1 MKSKKPAKYISL
13 MIASALSL
21 SVLFFAEYAMDVHAT
36 ETQDSG
42 RLQVMENTE
51 QLQTEPQDKETT
63 KAESDNESAGSGTDE
78 GMAADVKVTATSK
91 TNNII
96 GEVFANMFNDGDDE
110 KAKAKREASFEEY
123 PFEFHDLDYYGDSP
137 RVRIL
142 EGGDE
147 EGSNYLAYRD
157 SYLLIGKEES
167 GNYSVEF
174 SKDGREAYVSPA
186 IPASE
191 LEDKMGLVFLA
202 DYVGDDVILVFD
214 GEPAYDAD
222 TMTVPVLTAED
233 ITVNMLF
240 SDVKL
245 SIEQP
250 QVKPQAKNQTKSN
263 SKGISLKANSEYTE
277 SISGT
282 NWSGR
287 ITHFSDNETVNVR
300 RIDVARGIFDAG
312 FATSTELNFEI
323 LSQGSSGND
332 VNIVKI
338 ADIFI
343 PAEVFG
349 FTYEYNMLVKFDEHP
364 VHVKGSIKSDLD
376 YDITLAGIGIRK
388 FRNPVTLDTFEIL
401 RPQDINEDIEFYIG
415 SQFKAQG
422 GVFSDNNPIRPIA
435 PVLSLEQDC
444 RGGCYFRAR
453 HEANQYNETDKSM
466 EVVHTCAKNGWEGC
480 LDIDVAE
487 KRSVNIKSKIKVISG
502 FFPSIEEIPVNAID
516 SEEVSVEDY
525 HLYNS
530 LSYKS
535 GFVRGHCP
543 HIFYRLPVSVQSSEG
558 NPLQGMNVAV
568 SDPVDCTLEEAKLL
582 TDTTDKSGRATLY
595 LPYKEDYK
603 YTVVAAG
610 RVYDADVS
618 EEKQQEHN
626 FRRGSNELVEIIL
639 DTDFVNISGEITW
652 EGDEGK
658 EYLRPESVNLYVI
671 KEDDSALI
679 RKINVPVD
687 ENGNYEAKKLPRRDS
702 QGNEIEYRVI
712 QGKVRGYDS
721 VYTRPSYD
729 EDTRT
734 WTYDIKN
741 LLTGY
746 CAIKIKK
753 KVTGDAPKNQEKYT
767 FQVEPINDV
776 VPGAEKATEPL
787 NENIEITGAG
797 DTTVEFLLDMK
808 DTGRFYYKFKEKE
821 GDDPDCKYDE
831 KEWFVIISKQPV
843 WNGDD
848 LRIETKTWV
857 VDDLNNINLDEA
869 EESDTVTFTNK
880 YPNAT
885 VKKEWDIDLEDKDR
899 PESIQVLVQK
909 KSKDKDKWTDVKV
922 IELSEENDWEA
933 KFFRE
938 DDSAEYRVREL
949 KEENALTNLINE
961 LRTMIKGSASASYED
976 IINKIKGSE
985 YYNKLPE
992 GVRNA
997 ADQGKDKLIK
1007 ELGTTEA
1014 KLYDKLIE
1022 TLDLA
1027 AAADRVVYDEDD
1039 SDKPKGKDGKDDPE
1053 TNAVR
1058 YHVDDHHTKY
1068 QVSYEDEKDD
1078 ENEEV
1083 QNYTI
1088 TNKAIVEV
1096 DVIKRWVT
1104 FGVEDEDLPDSAWLV
1119 LMCKPNP
1126 EALES
1131 AKSIPGVDLSDL
1143 LDYEF
1148 PVINPISGGNN
1159 PISIISELVL
1169 GIDIDI
1175 FGIFD
1180 KTTPKLAIAKAE
1192 KKDDGEEG
1200 NWTVHFTDSKYH
1212 MGIPMEYKGAELS
1225 SEVIKQ
1231 IIKYVSKGT
1240 INLPISYN
1248 PFSNYFSIPTK
1259 AIRTIAGITDVNQVL
1274 DLSGLSQKLLEKA
1287 KGLTVEDVKK
1297 FGPENILDDDQLMA
1311 NVINVKIDSDSNDDP
1326 DDEKI
1331 TISGSKTWDDNNNKA
1346 GKRPE
1351 SITVRL
1357 RADGEEVDSKTVTAD
1372 DEWKWEFKDKPK
1384 TDDGEEIKYTVS
1396 EDVVEDYETTVD
1408 GTNITNKYIGK
1419 TKSKKQVNV
1428 YKVWDDG
1435 NDIDGIRP
1443 ESITLK
1449 LKANGKDTGKSLIL
1463 DSGNRWRE
1471 IFADLDV
1478 KDES

>member
-42 RLQVMENTE
+42 QLQVMENTE

-63 KAESDNESAGSGTDE
+63 KAESDNESTGSGTDE
-78 GMAADVKVTATSK
+78 GMAADVKVKATSR

-110 KAKAKREASFEEY
+110 KAKAKREASLEEY
-123 PFEFHDLDYYGDSP
+123 PFEFHDLDYYGDSL
-137 RVRIL
+137 RVRVL

-157 SYLLIGKEES
+157 SYLLIGEEES

-191 LEDKMGLVFLA
+191 LEDKMGVVFLA

-222 TMTVPVLTAED
+222 TMTVPVLTTED

-250 QVKPQAKNQTKSN
+250 QAKKQTKSN
-263 SKGISLKANSEYTE
+263 SKGISLKADPPGGYYKL
-277 SISGT
+277 ISGT
-282 NWSGR
+282 NWHGAV
-287 ITHFSDNETVNVR
+287 TGFSVDEQAVIPVIDIPNKQVNVNFIIR
-300 RIDVARGIFDAG
+300 TTLEFDIVSAPSPG
-312 FATSTELNFEI
+312 GDEE
-323 LSQGSSGND
+323 D
-332 VNIVKI
+332 IVKI
-338 ADIFI
+338 TELEF
-343 PAEVFG
+343 PAEVLD
-349 FTYEYNMLVKFDEHP
+349 FTYEYNMLVRFDKTP
-364 VHVKGSIKSDLD
+364 VHVKGKINSELVYNIGADGNNEGGVR
-376 YDITLAGIGIRK
+376 ITE
-388 FRNPVTLDTFEIL
+388 FHNPVTLDTFELVNQKDVNKPIS
-401 RPQDINEDIEFYIG
+401 FFIG
-415 SQFKAQG
+415 SQFKAKGQMY
-422 GVFSDNNPIRPIA
+422 PLIRDQSVYALNIKD
-435 PVLSLEQDC
+435 QDF
-444 RGGCYFRAR
+444 RGGCEFGALHLKDKYTERGR
-453 HEANQYNETDKSM
+453 SEAEI
-466 EVVHTCAKNGWEGC
+466 HTCLKKGRKGC
-480 LDIDVAE
+480 LALQVDEVQ
-487 KRSVNIKSKIKVISG
+487 KNKIQAVINMIFVEREVG
-502 FFPSIEEIPVNAID
+502 IANGGYRTVD
-516 SEEVSVEDY
+516 S
-525 HLYNS
+525 HQLYNS
-530 LSYKS
+530 LTYGS
-535 GFVRGHCP
+535 GFVEGHCP
-543 HIFYRLPVSVQSSEG
+543 HKFYRIPVRVVSSEG
-558 NPLQGMNVAV
+558 ATLPGMNVTV
-568 SDPVDCTLEEAKLL
+568 RDPIDLLNEEEAALAKDR
-582 TDTTDKSGRATLY
+582 TNDDGEAAIY

-603 YTVVAAG
+603 YTVVAEG
-610 RVYDADVS
+610 QVYGAPVS
-618 EEKQQEHN
+618 GSKQQINN
-626 FRRGSNELVEIIL
+626 FHRGDNELVKIIL
-639 DTDFVNISGEITW
+639 DTDFVNLKGQITW

-658 EYLRPESVNLYVI
+658 EHLRPNSVHLQVVTMKGEI
-671 KEDDSALI
+671 VEELDVSAEDDW
-679 RKINVPVD
+679 K
-687 ENGNYEAKKLPRRDS
+687 YELKKLPGTDS
-702 QGNEIEYRVI
+702 EGYRVV
-712 QGKVRGYDS
+712 QDGVSGYTPFYSDPPS
-721 VYTRPSYD
+721 SYD
-729 EDTRT
+729 GQTHT
-734 WTYDIKN
+734 WTSDVTNY
-741 LLTGY
+741 LTGY
-746 CAIKIKK
+746 CAIDIEKKI
-753 KVTGDAPKNQEKYT
+753 TGDAPENPETYT
-767 FQVEPINDV
+767 FQVEPINEG
-776 VPGAEKATEPL
+776 VPGAQRATEPI
-787 NENIEITGAG
+787 NESIEITGAG
-797 DTTVEFLLDMK
+797 KTKVEFMQNAVGL
-808 DTGRFYYKFKEKE
+808 FYYKFTEKKGE
-821 GDDPDCKYDE
+821 DSDCKYDE
-831 KEWFVIISKQPV
+831 KEWFVIISTRV
-843 WNGDD
+843 IRDGDG
-848 LRIETKTWV
+848 ISGVETKSWV

-909 KSKDKDKWTDVKV
+909 KSKDNEDDKDKWTDVKV

-1027 AAADRVVYDEDD
+1027 AAADRVVYDEKD

-1104 FGVEDEDLPDSAWLV
+1104 FGVEDEDIPDSAWLV

-1274 DLSGLSQKLLEKA
+1274 DLSGLSQKLLDKA

-1311 NVINVKIDSDSNDDP
+1311 NVINIKIDSDSNDDP

-1351 SITVRL
+1351 SITV
-1357 RADGEEVDSKTVTAD
+1357 
-1372 DEWKWEFKDKPK
+1372 
-1384 TDDGEEIKYTVS
+1384 
-1396 EDVVEDYETTVD
+1396 
-1408 GTNITNKYIGK
+1408 
-1419 TKSKKQVNV
+1419 
-1428 YKVWDDG
+1428 
-1435 NDIDGIRP
+1435 
-1443 ESITLK
+1443 
-1449 LKANGKDTGKSLIL
+1449 
-1463 DSGNRWRE
+1463 
-1471 IFADLDV
+1471 
-1478 KDES
+1478 